1 MPDIRRQLLAAFDL
15 EHREHLQAIRQA
27 MSAAAEADTRE
38 IFRRAHSLKG
48 AARAVDM
55 PQVEERAHALESL
68 CAELMDGARTLDETT
83 IEALGALLDAVED
96 AVAAA
101 YAPPLQP
108 PQPEEAPRPAEPAD
122 EAVEL
127 VRIDVDAVAALSRAM
142 QTLSGDVLDQGAIDE
157 DLRRLAADAR
167 RLERDWRESR
177 TGAGAA
183 ARARDFEQGLKIL
196 SRALADLSV
205 RRVRAGW
212 ALDQGLRDLRGRVEH
227 ISQAPAEAVFG
238 GFAPM
243 VREIARDAGM
253 AVDVRVSGLD
263 VRADRR
269 VLQALKDPVMHLL
282 RNAVSH
288 GRESAEARAAAGK
301 PERLTVVLS
310 VAAASGRLR
319 IEVADDG
326 PGPDLARLEAA
337 AIDKGLLPAR
347 AGDVPAPTPEEL
359 LALAFQP
366 GVSTAAGVDRLAGRG
381 IGLSV
386 VAEAVRRLHG
396 DLRLSAG
403 RPWGAR
409 VVLSAPLS
417 AARQSL
423 LFVEVQGRQAA
434 LPSLGVRRLLRLDA
448 TALETVEGH
457 PAARIAIDG
466 DDVIVPMVPL
476 SALLSGAAAEVP
488 VHAGAVA
495 AVLLSHGRRHV
506 ALAVD
511 ALCDVRTALVE
522 DLDGEDLDADLI
534 VGAVQLDDQAPALAL
549 DPDALVRRWLRDQ
562 RALAAGGLGLA
573 EAADA
578 PPETVRTILVVDDS
592 ITTRT
597 LEKSILEAQG
607 YRVLLAVDGLDAL
620 NLLRSG
626 QAMVD
631 LMVADI
637 EMPRMDGFSLL
648 QAVKADASLAAT
660 PVILM
665 TSRADPADVRRGLDL
680 GAEAY
685 ITKQKFDQRELLATI
700 GQLL

>member
-27 MSAAAEADTRE
+27 IPAGGEADTRE

-48 AARAVDM
+48 AARAVDL
-55 PQVEERAHALESL
+55 PAVEEQAHALESL
-68 CAELMDGARTLDETT
+68 CAELMDGARTLDADTVATLE
-83 IEALGALLDAVED
+83 GLLDAVED
-96 AVAAA
+96 AAAAA
-101 YAPPLQP
+101 YAPPAP
-108 PQPEEAPRPAEPAD
+108 KPAETAVATSAPEET
-122 EAVEL
+122 VEL
-127 VRIDVDAVAALSRAM
+127 VRIDVEAVAGLSRAM
-142 QTLSGDVLDQGAIDE
+142 QTLSGDVLDHGAIDE

-167 RLERDWRESR
+167 KLERRWRDARSA
-177 TGAGAA
+177 AG
-183 ARARDFEQGLKIL
+183 RVREVEQGLKDL
-196 SRALADLSV
+196 SRALNELSV

-212 ALDQGLRDLRGRVEH
+212 ALDQGLSDLRSRVEK
-227 ISQAPAEAVFG
+227 ISQAPAETVFG
-238 GFAPM
+238 GFSSM
-243 VREIARDAGM
+243 VRDIAREAGVS
-253 AVDVRVSGLD
+253 VDVRVSGLET
-263 VRADRR
+263 RADRR

-288 GRESAEARAAAGK
+288 GREAPQAREAAGK
-301 PERLTVVLS
+301 PERLTVVMAVS
-310 VAAASGRLR
+310 AASGRLR
-319 IEVADDG
+319 VEIADDG
-326 PGPDLARLEAA
+326 PGPDLVRLEAA
-337 AIDKGLLPAR
+337 AVDKGLMSPRPEGA
-347 AGDVPAPTPEEL
+347 PAPTPEEL
-359 LALAFQP
+359 LAHAFAP
-366 GVSTAAGVDRLAGRG
+366 GVSTAQGVDRLAGRG
-381 IGLSV
+381 MGLSV
-386 VAEAVRRLHG
+386 VAEAVRKLRG
-396 DLRLSAG
+396 ELRLTAG

-409 VVLSAPLS
+409 VVLSTPLS

-423 LFVEVQGRQAA
+423 LFVDIQGRQAA

-448 TALETVEGH
+448 TTLETVEGH

-476 SALLSGAAAEVP
+476 SALLTGVAAEVP
-488 VHAGAVA
+488 VHAGAVS

-511 ALCDVRTALVE
+511 ALCDVRSALVE
-522 DLDGEDLDADLI
+522 DLDADDLDADLI
-534 VGAVQLDDQAPALAL
+534 AGAVQLDDQAPALAL

-562 RALAAGGLGLA
+562 RHLAAGGLGFA
-573 EAADA
+573 ESADEA
-578 PPETVRTILVVDDS
+578 EEAIRTILVVDDS

-626 QAMVD
+626 QAMID
-631 LMVADI
+631 LVVADI

-648 QAVKADASLAAT
+648 QAVKADAALAAT

-665 TSRADPADVRRGLDL
+665 TSRADAADVRRGLDL

-685 ITKQKFDQRELLATI
+685 ITKQKFDQRELLAAI

>member
-27 MSAAAEADTRE
+27 IAAGGEADARE

-48 AARAVDM
+48 AARAVDL
-55 PQVEERAHALESL
+55 PVVEEQAHALESL
-68 CAELMDGARTLDETT
+68 CAELMDGARMLDAATAATLE
-83 IEALGALLDAVED
+83 GLLDAVED
-96 AVAAA
+96 AAAAA
-101 YAPPLQP
+101 YAPP
-108 PQPEEAPRPAEPAD
+108 APKPAETTAAAPAPE

-127 VRIDVDAVAALSRAM
+127 VRIDVEAVAGLSRAM
-142 QTLSGDVLDQGAIDE
+142 QTLSGDVLDHGAIDE
-157 DLRRLAADAR
+157 DLRRLASDAR
-167 RLERDWRESR
+167 KLERRWRDARSA
-177 TGAGAA
+177 AG
-183 ARARDFEQGLKIL
+183 RVREVEQGLKDL
-196 SRALADLSV
+196 SRALNELSV

-212 ALDQGLRDLRGRVEH
+212 ALDQGLSDLRGRVEE
-227 ISQAPAEAVFG
+227 ISQAPAETVFG
-238 GFAPM
+238 GFSSM
-243 VREIARDAGM
+243 VRDIAREAGVP
-253 AVDVRVSGLD
+253 VDVRVSGLET
-263 VRADRR
+263 RADRR

-288 GRESAEARAAAGK
+288 GREAPEARAAAGK
-301 PERLTVVLS
+301 PDRLTVVMAVS
-310 VAAASGRLR
+310 AASGRLR
-319 IEVADDG
+319 IEIADDG

-337 AIDKGLLPAR
+337 AVDKGLMQPRPEGA
-347 AGDVPAPTPEEL
+347 PAPTPEEL
-359 LALAFQP
+359 LAHAFAP
-366 GVSTAAGVDRLAGRG
+366 GVSTAQGIDRLAGRG
-381 IGLSV
+381 MGLSV
-386 VAEAVRRLHG
+386 VAEAVRKLRG
-396 DLRLSAG
+396 ELRLTAG

-409 VVLSAPLS
+409 VVLSTPLS

-423 LFVEVQGRQAA
+423 LFVDIQGRQAA

-448 TALETVEGH
+448 TTLETVEGH

-476 SALLSGAAAEVP
+476 SALLTGVAAEVP
-488 VHAGAVA
+488 VHAGAVS

-506 ALAVD
+506 AMAVD
-511 ALCDVRTALVE
+511 ALCDVRSALVE
-522 DLDGEDLDADLI
+522 DLDADDLDADLI
-534 VGAVQLDDQAPALAL
+534 AGAVQLDDQAPALAL

-562 RALAAGGLGLA
+562 RHLAAGGLGFA
-573 EAADA
+573 ESADDA
-578 PPETVRTILVVDDS
+578 DETARTILVVDDS

-626 QAMVD
+626 QAIID
-631 LMVADI
+631 LVVADI

-648 QAVKADASLAAT
+648 QAVKADAALAAT

-665 TSRADPADVRRGLDL
+665 TSRADAADVRRGLDL

-685 ITKQKFDQRELLATI
+685 ITKQKFDQRELLAAI

>member
-27 MSAAAEADTRE
+27 IAARGEADTRE

-48 AARAVDM
+48 AARAVDL
-55 PQVEERAHALESL
+55 PAVEEQAHALESL
-68 CAELMDGARTLDETT
+68 CAELMDGSRTLDVATVTVLE
-83 IEALGALLDAVED
+83 GLLDAVED
-96 AVAAA
+96 AAGAA
-101 YAPPLQP
+101 YAPPAP
-108 PQPEEAPRPAEPAD
+108 KPAATTAPVAEET
-122 EAVEL
+122 VEY
-127 VRIDVDAVAALSRAM
+127 VRIDVEAVSGLSRAM
-142 QTLSGDVLDQGAIDE
+142 QTLSGDVLDHGAIDE

-167 RLERDWRESR
+167 KLERRWRDAR
-177 TGAGAA
+177 GGAA
-183 ARARDFEQGLKIL
+183 ARTREVEQGLKDL
-196 SRALADLSV
+196 SRALNELSV

-212 ALDQGLRDLRGRVEH
+212 ALDQGLSDLRGRVEE
-227 ISQAPAEAVFG
+227 ISQAPAETVFG
-238 GFAPM
+238 GFATM
-243 VREIARDAGM
+243 VRDIAREAGVP
-253 AVDVRVSGLD
+253 VDVRVTGLD
-263 VRADRR
+263 TRADRR

-288 GRESAEARAAAGK
+288 GRETPQVRAAAGK
-301 PERLTVVLS
+301 PERLTVVMAVS
-310 VAAASGRLR
+310 AASGRLR
-319 IEVADDG
+319 IDIADDG
-326 PGPDLARLEAA
+326 PGPDLARLETAA
-337 AIDKGLLPAR
+337 VEKGLMPLRPEGA
-347 AGDVPAPTPEEL
+347 PAPTPEEL
-359 LALAFQP
+359 LAHAFAP
-366 GVSTAAGVDRLAGRG
+366 GVSTALGVDKLAGRG
-381 IGLSV
+381 MGLSV
-386 VAEAVRRLHG
+386 VAEAVRKLRG
-396 DLRLSAG
+396 ELRLTAG

-409 VVLSAPLS
+409 VALSTPLS

-423 LFVEVQGRQAA
+423 LFVDIQGRQAA

-448 TALETVEGH
+448 TRLETVEGH

-476 SALLSGAAAEVP
+476 SALLSGVAAEVP
-488 VHAGAVA
+488 VHAGAVS

-511 ALCDVRTALVE
+511 ALCDVRSALVE
-522 DLDGEDLDADLI
+522 DLDADDLDADLI
-534 VGAVQLDDQAPALAL
+534 AGAVQLDDQAPALAL

-562 RALAAGGLGLA
+562 RHLAAGGLGFA
-573 EAADA
+573 EEAEDAD
-578 PPETVRTILVVDDS
+578 ETTRTILVVDDS

-626 QAMVD
+626 QAMID
-631 LMVADI
+631 LVVADI

-648 QAVKADASLAAT
+648 QAVKADAALAAT

-665 TSRADPADVRRGLDL
+665 TSRADAADVRRGLDL

-685 ITKQKFDQRELLATI
+685 ITKQKFDQRELLAAI

>member
-27 MSAAAEADTRE
+27 LGTGGAADTRE

-48 AARAVDM
+48 AARAVDL
-55 PQVEERAHALESL
+55 PAVEEKAHALESL
-68 CAELMDGARTLDETT
+68 CAELTDGGRALDAET
-83 IEALGALLDAVED
+83 IAALEVLLDAVED
-96 AVAAA
+96 ATAAA
-101 YAPPLQP
+101 YAPP
-108 PQPEEAPRPAEPAD
+108 APKPATAAPAQAAE
-122 EAVEL
+122 EAVEF
-127 VRIDVDAVAALSRAM
+127 VRIDVEAVGGLARAM

-157 DLRRLAADAR
+157 DLRRLAADVR

-177 TGAGAA
+177 VGPGAA
-183 ARARDFEQGLKIL
+183 ARARDFEQGLKAL
-196 SRALADLSV
+196 SRGLNELSV

-227 ISQAPAEAVFG
+227 ISQAPAETLFG

-243 VREIARDAGM
+243 VRDIAREAG
-253 AVDVRVSGLD
+253 VPVEVRVTGLET
-263 VRADRR
+263 RADRR

-288 GRESAEARAAAGK
+288 GRETPEARALAGK
-301 PERLTVVLS
+301 PERLTVVMNVS
-310 VAAASGRLR
+310 AASGRLR
-319 IEVADDG
+319 IEIADDG

-337 AIDKGLLPAR
+337 AVEKGLMAAR
-347 AGDVPAPTPEEL
+347 PEGAPPPTAEEL
-359 LALAFQP
+359 LAHAFAP
-366 GVSTAAGVDRLAGRG
+366 GVSTAQGVDRLAGRG
-381 IGLSV
+381 MGLSV
-386 VAEAVRRLHG
+386 VAEAVRKLRG
-396 DLRLSAG
+396 ELRLTAG

-409 VVLSAPLS
+409 VVLSTPLS

-423 LFVEVQGRQAA
+423 LFVDIQGRLAA

-448 TALETVEGH
+448 TALEMVEGH

-476 SALLSGAAAEVP
+476 SALLTGVAAEVP
-488 VHAGAVA
+488 VHAGAVS

-511 ALCDVRTALVE
+511 ALCDVRSALVE
-522 DLDGEDLDADLI
+522 DIDADDLDADMI
-534 VGAVQLDDQAPALAL
+534 IGAVQMDDQAPALAL

-562 RALAAGGLGLA
+562 RHLAAGGLGFA
-573 EAADA
+573 EETDDAD
-578 PPETVRTILVVDDS
+578 ETTRTILVVDDS

-631 LMVADI
+631 LVVADI

-648 QAVKADASLAAT
+648 QAVKADAALAAT

>member
-27 MSAAAEADTRE
+27 IAAGGEADTRE

-48 AARAVDM
+48 AARAVDL
-55 PQVEERAHALESL
+55 PAVEEQAHALESL
-68 CAELMDGARTLDETT
+68 CAELMDGSRSLDADTVRTLE
-83 IEALGALLDAVED
+83 GLLDAVED
-96 AVAAA
+96 AAGAA
-101 YAPPLQP
+101 YAPP
-108 PQPEEAPRPAEPAD
+108 APKPAATAAPVAE
-122 EAVEL
+122 EAVEY
-127 VRIDVDAVAALSRAM
+127 VRIDVEAVSGLSRAM
-142 QTLSGDVLDQGAIDE
+142 QTLAGDVLDHGAIDE

-167 RLERDWRESR
+167 KLERRWRDVR
-177 TGAGAA
+177 GGVA
-183 ARARDFEQGLKIL
+183 ARTRDVEQGLKDL
-196 SRALADLSV
+196 SRALNELSV

-212 ALDQGLRDLRGRVEH
+212 ALDQGLSDLRGRVEE
-227 ISQAPAEAVFG
+227 ISQAPAETVFG
-238 GFAPM
+238 GFATM
-243 VREIARDAGM
+243 VRDIARDADVL
-253 AVDVRVSGLD
+253 VDVRVTGLD
-263 VRADRR
+263 TRADRR

-288 GRESAEARAAAGK
+288 GREAPQARAAAGK
-301 PERLTVVLS
+301 PERLTVAMTVS
-310 VAAASGRLR
+310 AASGRLR
-319 IEVADDG
+319 IDIADDG

-337 AIDKGLLPAR
+337 AVEKGLMSPRPEGA
-347 AGDVPAPTPEEL
+347 PAPTPEEL
-359 LALAFQP
+359 LAHAFAP
-366 GVSTAAGVDRLAGRG
+366 GVSTAQGVDKLAGRG
-381 IGLSV
+381 MGLSV
-386 VAEAVRRLHG
+386 VAEAVRKLRG
-396 DLRLSAG
+396 ELRLTAG

-409 VVLSAPLS
+409 VALSTPLS

-423 LFVEVQGRQAA
+423 LFVDIQGRQAA

-448 TALETVEGH
+448 TQLETVEGH

-476 SALLSGAAAEVP
+476 SALLSGVAAEVP
-488 VHAGAVA
+488 VHAGAVS

-511 ALCDVRTALVE
+511 ALCDVRSALVE
-522 DLDGEDLDADLI
+522 DLDADDLDADLI
-534 VGAVQLDDQAPALAL
+534 AGAVQLDDQAPALAL

-562 RALAAGGLGLA
+562 RQLAASGLGFA
-573 EAADA
+573 EEAEDAD
-578 PPETVRTILVVDDS
+578 ETTRTILVVDDS

-626 QAMVD
+626 QAMID
-631 LMVADI
+631 LVVADI

-648 QAVKADASLAAT
+648 QAVKADAALAAT

-665 TSRADPADVRRGLDL
+665 TSRADAADVRRGLDL

-685 ITKQKFDQRELLATI
+685 ITKQKFDQRELLAAI

>member
-27 MSAAAEADTRE
+27 IAAGGEADARE

-48 AARAVDM
+48 AARAVDL
-55 PQVEERAHALESL
+55 PVVEEQAHALESL
-68 CAELMDGARTLDETT
+68 CAELMDGARTLDDDTVATLE
-83 IEALGALLDAVED
+83 GLLDAVED
-96 AVAAA
+96 AAATA
-101 YAPPLQP
+101 YAPP
-108 PQPEEAPRPAEPAD
+108 APRPATTAASPPAE

-127 VRIDVDAVAALSRAM
+127 VRIDVEAVAGLSRAM
-142 QTLSGDVLDQGAIDE
+142 QTLSGDVLDHGAIDE

-167 RLERDWRESR
+167 GLERRWRDTR
-177 TGAGAA
+177 AA
-183 ARARDFEQGLKIL
+183 AGRVREIEQGLKDL
-196 SRALADLSV
+196 SRALNELSV

-212 ALDQGLRDLRGRVEH
+212 ALDQGLADLRSRVEE
-227 ISQAPAEAVFG
+227 ISQAPAETVFG
-238 GFAPM
+238 GFASM
-243 VREIARDAGM
+243 VRDIAREAGV
-253 AVDVRVSGLD
+253 AVDVRVSGLET
-263 VRADRR
+263 RADRR

-288 GRESAEARAAAGK
+288 GRETPEARAAAGK
-301 PERLTVVLS
+301 PDRMTVVMAVS
-310 VAAASGRLR
+310 AASGRLR
-319 IEVADDG
+319 VEIADDG
-326 PGPDLARLEAA
+326 PGPDLIRLETA
-337 AIDKGLLPAR
+337 AIEKGLMQPRPEGA
-347 AGDVPAPTPEEL
+347 PAPTPEEL
-359 LALAFQP
+359 LAHAFAP
-366 GVSTAAGVDRLAGRG
+366 GVSTAQGVDRLAGRG
-381 IGLSV
+381 MGLSV
-386 VAEAVRRLHG
+386 VAEAVRRLRG
-396 DLRLSAG
+396 ELRLTAG

-409 VVLSAPLS
+409 VVLSTPLS

-423 LFVEVQGRQAA
+423 LFVDIQGRQAA

-448 TALETVEGH
+448 TTLETVEGH

-476 SALLSGAAAEVP
+476 SALLTGVAAEVP
-488 VHAGAVA
+488 VHAGAVS

-511 ALCDVRTALVE
+511 ALCDVRSALVE
-522 DLDGEDLDADLI
+522 DLDADDLDADLI
-534 VGAVQLDDQAPALAL
+534 AGAVQLDDQAPALAL

-562 RALAAGGLGLA
+562 RHLAAGGLGLA
-573 EAADA
+573 ESADDA
-578 PPETVRTILVVDDS
+578 HETTRTILVVDDS

-626 QAMVD
+626 QAMID
-631 LMVADI
+631 LVVADI

-648 QAVKADASLAAT
+648 QAVKADAALAAT

-665 TSRADPADVRRGLDL
+665 TSRADAADVRRGLDL

-685 ITKQKFDQRELLATI
+685 ITKQKFDQRELLAAI

>member
-15 EHREHLQAIRQA
+15 EHREHLQAIRQSLA
-27 MSAAAEADTRE
+27 TGGEADTRE

-48 AARAVDM
+48 AARAVDL
-55 PQVEERAHALESL
+55 PAVEAQAHALESL
-68 CAELMDGARTLDETT
+68 CAELMDGQRTLDADTVATLE
-83 IEALGALLDAVED
+83 GLLDAVED
-96 AVAAA
+96 AATAA
-101 YAPPLQP
+101 YAPP
-108 PQPEEAPRPAEPAD
+108 APKPATAASAPAAD
-122 EAVEL
+122 EAVEY
-127 VRIDVDAVAALSRAM
+127 VRIDVEAVAGLSRAM
-142 QTLSGDVLDQGAIDE
+142 QTLSGDVLDHGAIDE
-157 DLRRLAADAR
+157 DLRRVAADAR
-167 RLERDWRESR
+167 KLERRWRDAR
-177 TGAGAA
+177 GAA
-183 ARARDFEQGLKIL
+183 ARAREVEQGLKDL
-196 SRALADLSV
+196 SRAINDLSV

-212 ALDQGLRDLRGRVEH
+212 ALDQGLSDLRGRVEE
-227 ISQAPAEAVFG
+227 ISQAPAETVFG

-243 VREIARDAGM
+243 VRDIAREAGVS
-253 AVDVRVSGLD
+253 VDVRVTGLET
-263 VRADRR
+263 RADRR

-288 GRESAEARAAAGK
+288 GREAPEARAAAGK
-301 PERLTVVLS
+301 PERLTVAMTVS
-310 VAAASGRLR
+310 AASGRLR
-319 IEVADDG
+319 IDIADDG
-326 PGPDLARLEAA
+326 PGPDLVRLEAA
-337 AIDKGLLPAR
+337 AVDKGLMSPRPEGA
-347 AGDVPAPTPEEL
+347 PAPTPEEL
-359 LALAFQP
+359 LAHAFAP
-366 GVSTAAGVDRLAGRG
+366 GVSTAQGVDRLAGRG
-381 IGLSV
+381 MGLSV
-386 VAEAVRRLHG
+386 VAEAVRKLRG
-396 DLRLSAG
+396 ELRLTAG

-409 VVLSAPLS
+409 VALSTPLS

-423 LFVEVQGRQAA
+423 LFVDVQGRQAA

-448 TALETVEGH
+448 TALEMVEGH

-476 SALLSGAAAEVP
+476 SALLSGVAAEVP
-488 VHAGAVA
+488 VHAGAIS

-511 ALCDVRTALVE
+511 ALCDVRSAMVE
-522 DLDGEDLDADLI
+522 DLDADDLDADLI
-534 VGAVQLDDQAPALAL
+534 AGAVQMDDQAPALAL

-562 RALAAGGLGLA
+562 RQLAAGGLGFA
-573 EAADA
+573 ETADEA
-578 PPETVRTILVVDDS
+578 DETTRTILVVDDS

-626 QAMVD
+626 QAMID
-631 LMVADI
+631 LVVADI

-648 QAVKADASLAAT
+648 QAVKADAALAST

-665 TSRADPADVRRGLDL
+665 TSRADAADVRRGLDL

-685 ITKQKFDQRELLATI
+685 ITKQKFDQRELLAAI

>member
-1 MPDIRRQLLAAFDL
+1 
-15 EHREHLQAIRQA
+15 
-27 MSAAAEADTRE
+27 
-38 IFRRAHSLKG
+38 
-48 AARAVDM
+48 
-55 PQVEERAHALESL
+55 
-68 CAELMDGARTLDETT
+68 
-83 IEALGALLDAVED
+83 
-96 AVAAA
+96 
-101 YAPPLQP
+101 
-108 PQPEEAPRPAEPAD
+108 
-122 EAVEL
+122 
-127 VRIDVDAVAALSRAM
+127 
-142 QTLSGDVLDQGAIDE
+142 
-157 DLRRLAADAR
+157 
-167 RLERDWRESR
+167 LERGWRESR
-177 TGAGAA
+177 SGAGAA
-183 ARARDFEQGLKIL
+183 ERARDFEQGLKNL

-212 ALDQGLRDLRGRVEH
+212 ALDQGLRDLRGRVEQ
-227 ISQAPAEAVFG
+227 ISQAPAETVFG
-238 GFAPM
+238 GFATM
-243 VREIARDAGM
+243 VRDIAREAGV
-253 AVDVRVSGLD
+253 AVDVRVSGLET
-263 VRADRR
+263 RADRR

-288 GRESAEARAAAGK
+288 GRESPQARTAAGK
-301 PERLTVVLS
+301 PERLAVVLAVS
-310 VAAASGRLR
+310 AASGRLR
-319 IEVADDG
+319 IEIADDG
-326 PGPDLARLEAA
+326 PGPDLDKLEAA

-347 AGDVPAPTPEEL
+347 AADAPAPTPEEL

-366 GVSTAAGVDRLAGRG
+366 GVSTAKGVDSLSGRG
-381 IGLSV
+381 MGLSV
-386 VAEAVRRLHG
+386 VAEAVRRLRG
-396 DLRLSAG
+396 DLRLTAG

-409 VVLSAPLS
+409 VVLTAPLS

-423 LFVEVQGRQAA
+423 LFVEAQGRQAA

-476 SALLSGAAAEVP
+476 SALLTGVAAEVP
-488 VHAGAVA
+488 VHAGAVS
-495 AVLLSHGRRHV
+495 AVLLSHGRRHL

-511 ALCDVRTALVE
+511 ALCDVRSALVE
-522 DLDGEDLDADLI
+522 DLDADDLDPELLI
-534 VGAVQLDDQAPALAL
+534 GAVQLDDQAPALAL

-562 RALAAGGLGLA
+562 RRLAAGGLGFAETADDAA
-573 EAADA
+573 EAA
-578 PPETVRTILVVDDS
+578 RTILVVDDS

-631 LMVADI
+631 LVVADI

-648 QAVKADASLAAT
+648 QAVKADAALSAT

-665 TSRADPADVRRGLDL
+665 TSRADAADVRRGLDL

>member
-1 MPDIRRQLLAAFDL
+1 VPDIRRQLLAAFDL

-27 MSAAAEADTRE
+27 IAAGGEVDTRE

-48 AARAVDM
+48 AARAVDL
-55 PQVEERAHALESL
+55 PAVEEKAHVLESL
-68 CAELMDGARTLDETT
+68 CAELMDGSRTLDAQTVAVLEN
-83 IEALGALLDAVED
+83 LLDAVED
-96 AVAAA
+96 AASAA
-101 YAPPLQP
+101 YAPP
-108 PQPEEAPRPAEPAD
+108 APKPAANIAPAAD
-122 EAVEL
+122 ETVEY
-127 VRIDVDAVAALSRAM
+127 VRIDVEAVAGLSRAM
-142 QTLSGDVLDQGAIDE
+142 QTLSGDVLDHGAVDE
-157 DLRRLAADAR
+157 DLRRLAAEAR
-167 RLERDWRESR
+167 KLERRWRDTR
-177 TGAGAA
+177 GAA
-183 ARARDFEQGLKIL
+183 TRAREIEQGLKDL
-196 SRALADLSV
+196 SRALNELSV

-212 ALDQGLRDLRGRVEH
+212 ALDQGLSDLRGRVEE
-227 ISQAPAEAVFG
+227 ISQAPAETVFG

-243 VREIARDAGM
+243 VRDIARDAGVP
-253 AVDVRVSGLD
+253 VDVRVTGLET
-263 VRADRR
+263 RADRR

-288 GRESAEARAAAGK
+288 GRETPQARAAAGK
-301 PERLTVVLS
+301 PERLTVVMAVS
-310 VAAASGRLR
+310 AASGRLR
-319 IEVADDG
+319 IEIADDG
-326 PGPDLARLEAA
+326 AGPDLARLEAA
-337 AIDKGLLPAR
+337 AVEKGLMPAR
-347 AGDVPAPTPEEL
+347 QDGAPAPTPEEL
-359 LALAFQP
+359 LAHAFAP
-366 GVSTAAGVDRLAGRG
+366 GVSTAQGVDRLAGRG
-381 IGLSV
+381 MGLSV
-386 VAEAVRRLHG
+386 VAEAARKLRG
-396 DLRLSAG
+396 DLRLTAG

-409 VVLSAPLS
+409 VVLSTPLS

-423 LFVEVQGRQAA
+423 LFVDIQGRQAA

-476 SALLSGAAAEVP
+476 SALLTGVAAEVP
-488 VHAGAVA
+488 VHAGAVS

-511 ALCDVRTALVE
+511 ALCDVRSAMVE
-522 DLDGEDLDADLI
+522 DLDADDLDADLI
-534 VGAVQLDDQAPALAL
+534 AGAVQLDDQAPALAL

-562 RALAAGGLGLA
+562 RQLAAGGLGFA
-573 EAADA
+573 ETADDADEAA
-578 PPETVRTILVVDDS
+578 RTILVVDDS

-631 LMVADI
+631 LVVADI

-648 QAVKADASLAAT
+648 QAVKADAALAAT

-665 TSRADPADVRRGLDL
+665 TSRADAADVRRGLDL

-685 ITKQKFDQRELLATI
+685 ITKQKFDQRELLAAI

>member
-27 MSAAAEADTRE
+27 LAAGGEADTRE
-38 IFRRAHSLKG
+38 IFRRAHRLKG
-48 AARAVDM
+48 AARAVDL
-55 PQVEERAHALESL
+55 PAVEEQAHALESL
-68 CAELMDGARTLDETT
+68 CAELMDGQRTLDAETAA
-83 IEALGALLDAVED
+83 ALEGLLDAVED
-96 AVAAA
+96 AATAA
-101 YAPPLQP
+101 YAPP
-108 PQPEEAPRPAEPAD
+108 APKPAATTAPVAD
-122 EAVEL
+122 EAVEY
-127 VRIDVDAVAALSRAM
+127 VRIDVEAVAGLSRAM
-142 QTLSGDVLDQGAIDE
+142 QTLSGDVLDHGAIDE

-167 RLERDWRESR
+167 KLERRWRDTR
-177 TGAGAA
+177 GGAA
-183 ARARDFEQGLKIL
+183 ARTREVEQGLKDL
-196 SRALADLSV
+196 SRALNELSV

-212 ALDQGLRDLRGRVEH
+212 ALDQGLSDLRGRVEE
-227 ISQAPAEAVFG
+227 ISQAPAETVFG
-238 GFAPM
+238 GFATM
-243 VREIARDAGM
+243 VRDIAREAGVP
-253 AVDVRVSGLD
+253 VDVRVSGLD
-263 VRADRR
+263 TRADRR

-288 GRESAEARAAAGK
+288 GREAPEARAAAGK
-301 PERLTVVLS
+301 PERLTVVMAVS
-310 VAAASGRLR
+310 AASGRLR
-319 IEVADDG
+319 IDIADDG

-337 AIDKGLLPAR
+337 AVEKGLRPPRPEGA
-347 AGDVPAPTPEEL
+347 PAPTPEEL
-359 LALAFQP
+359 LAHAFAP
-366 GVSTAAGVDRLAGRG
+366 GVSTAQGVDKLAGRG
-381 IGLSV
+381 MGLSV
-386 VAEAVRRLHG
+386 VAEAVRKLRG
-396 DLRLSAG
+396 ELRLTAG

-409 VVLSAPLS
+409 VALSTPLS

-423 LFVEVQGRQAA
+423 LFVDIQGRQAA

-448 TALETVEGH
+448 TRLETVEGH
-457 PAARIAIDG
+457 PAARIVIDG

-476 SALLSGAAAEVP
+476 SALLSGVAAEVP
-488 VHAGAVA
+488 VHAGAVS

-511 ALCDVRTALVE
+511 ALCDVRSALVE
-522 DLDGEDLDADLI
+522 DLDADDLDADLI
-534 VGAVQLDDQAPALAL
+534 AGAVQLDDQAPALAL

-562 RALAAGGLGLA
+562 RHLAAGGLGFA
-573 EAADA
+573 EETEDAD
-578 PPETVRTILVVDDS
+578 ETTRTILVVDDS

-626 QAMVD
+626 QTMID
-631 LMVADI
+631 LVVADI

-648 QAVKADASLAAT
+648 QAVKADAALAAT

-665 TSRADPADVRRGLDL
+665 TSRADAADVRRGLDL

-685 ITKQKFDQRELLATI
+685 ITKQKFDQRELLAAI

>member
-27 MSAAAEADTRE
+27 LAAGGEADTRE

-48 AARAVDM
+48 AARAVDL
-55 PQVEERAHALESL
+55 PAVEEQAHALESL
-68 CAELMDGARTLDETT
+68 CAELMDGQRTLDAETAA
-83 IEALGALLDAVED
+83 ALEGLLDAVED
-96 AVAAA
+96 AATAA
-101 YAPPLQP
+101 YAPP
-108 PQPEEAPRPAEPAD
+108 APKPAATTAPVAD
-122 EAVEL
+122 EAVEY
-127 VRIDVDAVAALSRAM
+127 VRIDVEAVAGLSRAM
-142 QTLSGDVLDQGAIDE
+142 QTLSGDVLDHGAIDE

-167 RLERDWRESR
+167 KLERRWRDTR
-177 TGAGAA
+177 GGAA
-183 ARARDFEQGLKIL
+183 ARTREVEQGLKDL
-196 SRALADLSV
+196 SRALNELSV

-212 ALDQGLRDLRGRVEH
+212 ALDQGLSDLRGRVEE
-227 ISQAPAEAVFG
+227 ISQAPAETVFG
-238 GFAPM
+238 GFATM
-243 VREIARDAGM
+243 VRDIAREAGVP
-253 AVDVRVSGLD
+253 VDVRVSGLD
-263 VRADRR
+263 TRADRR

-288 GRESAEARAAAGK
+288 GREAPEARAAAGK
-301 PERLTVVLS
+301 PERLTVVMAVS
-310 VAAASGRLR
+310 AASGRLR
-319 IEVADDG
+319 IDIADDG

-337 AIDKGLLPAR
+337 AVEKGLMPPRPEGA
-347 AGDVPAPTPEEL
+347 PAPTPEEL
-359 LALAFQP
+359 LAHAFAP
-366 GVSTAAGVDRLAGRG
+366 GVSTAQGVDKLAGRG
-381 IGLSV
+381 MGLSV
-386 VAEAVRRLHG
+386 VAEAVRKLRG
-396 DLRLSAG
+396 ELRLTAG

-409 VVLSAPLS
+409 VALSTPLS

-423 LFVEVQGRQAA
+423 LFVDIQGRQAA

-448 TALETVEGH
+448 TRLETVEGH
-457 PAARIAIDG
+457 PAARIVIDG

-476 SALLSGAAAEVP
+476 SALLSGVAAEVP
-488 VHAGAVA
+488 VHAGAVS

-511 ALCDVRTALVE
+511 ALCDVRSALVE
-522 DLDGEDLDADLI
+522 DLDADDLDADLI
-534 VGAVQLDDQAPALAL
+534 AGAVQLDDQAPALAL

-562 RALAAGGLGLA
+562 RHLAAGGLGFA
-573 EAADA
+573 EETEDAD
-578 PPETVRTILVVDDS
+578 ETTRTILVVDDS

-626 QAMVD
+626 QTMID
-631 LMVADI
+631 LVVADI

-648 QAVKADASLAAT
+648 QAVKADAALAAT

-665 TSRADPADVRRGLDL
+665 TSRADAADVRRGLDL

-685 ITKQKFDQRELLATI
+685 ITKQKFDQRELLAAI

>member
-27 MSAAAEADTRE
+27 IAAGGEVDTRE

-48 AARAVDM
+48 AARAVDL
-55 PQVEERAHALESL
+55 PAVEEKAHVLESL
-68 CAELMDGARTLDETT
+68 CAELMDGSRTLDAQTVAVLEN
-83 IEALGALLDAVED
+83 LLDAVED
-96 AVAAA
+96 AASAA
-101 YAPPLQP
+101 YAPP
-108 PQPEEAPRPAEPAD
+108 APKPAANIAPAAD
-122 EAVEL
+122 ETVEY
-127 VRIDVDAVAALSRAM
+127 VRIDVEAVAGLSRAM
-142 QTLSGDVLDQGAIDE
+142 QTLSGDVLDHGAVDE
-157 DLRRLAADAR
+157 DLRRLAAEAR
-167 RLERDWRESR
+167 KLERRWRDTR
-177 TGAGAA
+177 GAA
-183 ARARDFEQGLKIL
+183 TRAREIEQGLKDL
-196 SRALADLSV
+196 SRALNELSV

-212 ALDQGLRDLRGRVEH
+212 ALDQGLSDLRGRVEE
-227 ISQAPAEAVFG
+227 ISQAPAETVFG

-243 VREIARDAGM
+243 VRDIARDAGVP
-253 AVDVRVSGLD
+253 VDVRVTGLET
-263 VRADRR
+263 RADRR

-288 GRESAEARAAAGK
+288 GRETPQARAAAGK
-301 PERLTVVLS
+301 PERLTVVMAVS
-310 VAAASGRLR
+310 AASGRLR
-319 IEVADDG
+319 IEIADDG
-326 PGPDLARLEAA
+326 AGPDLARLEAA
-337 AIDKGLLPAR
+337 AVEKGLMPAR
-347 AGDVPAPTPEEL
+347 QDGAPAPTPEEL
-359 LALAFQP
+359 LAHAFAP
-366 GVSTAAGVDRLAGRG
+366 GVSTAQGVDRLAGRG
-381 IGLSV
+381 MGLSV
-386 VAEAVRRLHG
+386 VAEAARKLRG
-396 DLRLSAG
+396 DLRLTAG

-409 VVLSAPLS
+409 VVLSTPLS

-423 LFVEVQGRQAA
+423 LFVDIQGRQAA

-476 SALLSGAAAEVP
+476 SALLTGVAAEVP
-488 VHAGAVA
+488 VHAGAVS

-511 ALCDVRTALVE
+511 ALCDVRSAMVE
-522 DLDGEDLDADLI
+522 DLDADDLDADLI
-534 VGAVQLDDQAPALAL
+534 AGAVQLDDQAPALAL

-562 RALAAGGLGLA
+562 RQLAAGGLGFA
-573 EAADA
+573 ETADDADEAA
-578 PPETVRTILVVDDS
+578 RTILVVDDS

-631 LMVADI
+631 LVVADI

-648 QAVKADASLAAT
+648 QAVKADAALAAT

-665 TSRADPADVRRGLDL
+665 TSRADAADVRRGLDL

-685 ITKQKFDQRELLATI
+685 ITKQKFDQRELLAAI

>member
-27 MSAAAEADTRE
+27 IAAGGEADTRE

-48 AARAVDM
+48 AARAVDL
-55 PQVEERAHALESL
+55 PAVEEQAHALESL
-68 CAELMDGARTLDETT
+68 CAELMDGQRALDADTVTMLER
-83 IEALGALLDAVED
+83 LLDAVED
-96 AVAAA
+96 AAGAA
-101 YAPPLQP
+101 YAPPP
-108 PQPEEAPRPAEPAD
+108 PKPAATTAPASE
-122 EAVEL
+122 EAVEY
-127 VRIDVDAVAALSRAM
+127 VRIDVEAVSGLSRAM
-142 QTLSGDVLDQGAIDE
+142 QTLSGDVLDHGAIDE

-167 RLERDWRESR
+167 KLERRWRDAR
-177 TGAGAA
+177 GAA
-183 ARARDFEQGLKIL
+183 ARTREVEQGLKDL
-196 SRALADLSV
+196 SRALNELSV

-212 ALDQGLRDLRGRVEH
+212 ALDQGLSDLRGRVEE
-227 ISQAPAEAVFG
+227 ISQAPAETVFG
-238 GFAPM
+238 GFATM
-243 VREIARDAGM
+243 VRDIAREAGVP
-253 AVDVRVSGLD
+253 VDVRVTGLD
-263 VRADRR
+263 TRADRR

-288 GRESAEARAAAGK
+288 GREAPNARAAAGK
-301 PERLTVVLS
+301 PERLTVVMAVS
-310 VAAASGRLR
+310 AASGRLR
-319 IEVADDG
+319 IDIADDG

-337 AIDKGLLPAR
+337 AVDKGLMPPRPEGA
-347 AGDVPAPTPEEL
+347 PAPTPEEL
-359 LALAFQP
+359 LAHAFAP
-366 GVSTAAGVDRLAGRG
+366 GVSTAQGVDKLAGRG
-381 IGLSV
+381 MGLSV
-386 VAEAVRRLHG
+386 VAEAVRKLRG
-396 DLRLSAG
+396 ELRLTAG

-409 VVLSAPLS
+409 VALSTPLS

-423 LFVEVQGRQAA
+423 LFVDIQGRQAA

-476 SALLSGAAAEVP
+476 SALLTGVAAEVP
-488 VHAGAVA
+488 VHAGAVS

-511 ALCDVRTALVE
+511 ALCDVRSALVE
-522 DLDGEDLDADLI
+522 DLDADDLDADLI
-534 VGAVQLDDQAPALAL
+534 AGAVQLDDQAPALAL

-562 RALAAGGLGLA
+562 RHLAAGGLGFA
-573 EAADA
+573 EADEDAD
-578 PPETVRTILVVDDS
+578 ETTRTILVVDDS

-626 QAMVD
+626 QAMID
-631 LMVADI
+631 LVVADI

-648 QAVKADASLAAT
+648 QAVKADAALAAT

-665 TSRADPADVRRGLDL
+665 TSRADVADVRRGLDL

-685 ITKQKFDQRELLATI
+685 ITKQKFDQRELLAAI